1 MLLLPVDRVGG
12 GQVGH
17 GPQAYPSVIRGSMAA
32 RSHNYA
38 ATRHISLPV
47 TAKQDLETYRGKA
60 SVLQAA
66 SPRRAEPICA
76 ITTAPQDNE
85 RVDCFLTRLQQVAIA
100 FATAF
105 C

>member
-1 MLLLPVDRVGG
+1 
-12 GQVGH
+12 
-17 GPQAYPSVIRGSMAA
+17 MAA

-38 ATRHISLPV
+38 ATMHISLPV
-47 TAKQDLETYRGKA
+47 TAKQVLRRIGKRLVSYRPLA
-60 SVLQAA
+60 RAA
-66 SPRRAEPICA
+66 PSLFGA

>member
-1 MLLLPVDRVGG
+1 
-12 GQVGH
+12 
-17 GPQAYPSVIRGSMAA
+17 MAA

-38 ATRHISLPV
+38 ATMHISLPV
-47 TAKQDLETYRGKA
+47 TAKQDLKTYREKA

-66 SPRRAEPICA
+66 SPRRAEPFLRY
-76 ITTAPQDNE
+76 TTAPQDNE
-85 RVDCFLTRLQQVAIA
+85 RVDCFLTRLQQVAAA